1 MNNLYRMGVSVSYD
15 RVLEIEVLLPLLS
28 AKGLKKENLVCP
40 ANLRHCLVTVGALD
54 NIDYN
59 STSTTAQGSFHRTG
73 INIFQLPSHSNS
85 GIVRNPI
92 IIEGAPLKKLSLP
105 GEYVMFLL
113 YLAKLTSCQCNNFP
127 LVMKVLVFL
136 MQARLGKMV

>member
-1 MNNLYRMGVSVSYD
+1 MGVSVSYD
-15 RVLEIEVLLPLLS
+15 RVLEIEVLLPPLS
-28 AKGLKKENLVCP
+28 AKGLKKENLVFP
-40 ANLRHCLVTVGALD
+40 ANLRHCLVTVGTLD

-59 STSTTAQGSFHRTG
+59 STSTTAQGSFYGTG
-73 INIFQLPSHSNS
+73 ISIFQLPSHSNS

-105 GEYVMFLL
+105 GEYVDVP
-113 YLAKLTSCQCNNFP
+113 AVSCKTDQLSVQQLVFSD
-127 LVMKVLVFL
+127 LVMVFL